1 MEGGLLFPRNAQF
14 VHQFI
19 KRGTADSQ
27 FFSGLGEVV
36 LMLGKSFQ
44 DEGFFNLFLGF
55 LKGLI
60 SVAITGGIDFQIGRG
75 DLASFGH
82 NDGAVDMIF
91 QLSDVSCPG
100 MSQQGIYGWLRKSL
114 NLFFEFPGKPLQE
127 GVSQQQDIALPVP

>member
-60 SVAITGGIDFQIGRG
+60 SVAVVGTGGEKPPATRFALQ
-75 DLASFGH
+75 
-82 NDGAVDMIF
+82 
-91 QLSDVSCPG
+91 
-100 MSQQGIYGWLRKSL
+100 
-114 NLFFEFPGKPLQE
+114 FFF
-127 GVSQQQDIALPVP
+127 